1 LDNSD
6 FAHRRQ
12 FLMII
17 NRITFTTAAILWFSP
32 SFASS
37 VLELMSTE
45 YAQDPPVV
53 GTVEISTLGKSS
65 RIEITSVS
73 SSESGGMIYNAE
85 RQEMIAIDHGAQ
97 EYYVIDKEM
106 MNRMASQVSQAM
118 AQMQEALAAM
128 PPEQRALAEQM
139 MKQQMPQPQL
149 EAGPPVDINKT
160 GESDTIAGYDCDY
173 YDVMQDGR
181 RIRDLC
187 VTGWDDIEEGR
198 DVAAA
203 MMELAGFFE
212 SMREAFAGAGGMG
225 AMDRQQEMFAYMREL
240 EGYPV
245 LSRDYDAAGELKTES
260 RLRTAGHVDLNPEL
274 FEPPSAYRQ
283 QALQ

>member
-1 LDNSD
+1 
-6 FAHRRQ
+6 
-12 FLMII
+12 
-17 NRITFTTAAILWFSP
+17 
-32 SFASS
+32 
-37 VLELMSTE
+37 MSTE

-53 GTVEISTLGKSS
+53 GTVEISTMGKSS

-118 AQMQEALAAM
+118 AQMKEALAAM

-160 GESDTIAGYDCDY
+160 GESGSIAGYDCDY

-187 VTGWDDIEEGR
+187 VTGWDDIDEGR

-203 MMELAGFFE
+203 MMELAGFFK

-225 AMDRQQEMFAYMREL
+225 VMDRQQEMFAYMREL

-245 LSRDYDAAGELKTES
+245 LSRDYDAAGELQTES
-260 RLRTAGHVDLNPEL
+260 RLRSAGHVDLSPEL
-274 FEPPSAYRQ
+274 FEPPASYRQ